1 MKALSQLPFLK
12 ETAAEPPV
20 EDNRVVELFRS
31 RNEIKKQYDDLQGE
45 LNRQRDR
52 LKQQE
57 AATARVQEI
66 LDGLEQRLARAETGY
81 PALAFYHLRSLWTGG
96 RELLQSFVSDLA
108 RKQEERERKSHAL
121 VGNQRSF
128 GERQLLEAQLRAA
141 ETAVVDARQALQNL
155 KSQAEA
161 LKRFWHK
168 QRRTAILALQ
178 PAAEAA
184 LADAEK
190 KLEQSRADVAALESK
205 VVNDFVGL
213 SVESRRA
220 INLATI
226 AYAEVLCVRL
236 AKSPLLGQAK
246 AAVARREVADDYG
259 TAEECERLMIEVQR
273 ARAAL
278 EVRNGLTQEVG
289 TRVDRIKKT
298 ARYRSGT
305 ETVPM
310 AESIAISEGD
320 VMEQKPQGAH
330 AGRLPNVIAE
340 DSFDLFKVLLH

>member
-81 PALAFYHLRSLWTGG
+81 PALAFYHLRSLWAGG

-205 VVNDFVGL
+205 V
-213 SVESRRA
+213 A

-259 TAEECERLMIEVQR
+259 TAEECERLMVEVQR

-298 ARYRSGT
+298 ARYRSVT